1 MWFRALLTLG
11 VLSYPFFVP
20 FAVRSGHPEWV
31 VALLL
36 FILFAFIFRRFRFFG
51 RLWLSLFIMVGWVLL
66 LAFPGEGWILVL
78 FSVPS
83 LVFAT
88 LAWLFARTLFG
99 DRVPAVTRFARVMRE
114 STTVRVEQ
122 YTRMATVA
130 WALFFTAMA
139 IQSAMFAFLAPA
151 NVWAMFGNILNLGF
165 TAFMFFLE
173 YLFRRVYLRAEP
185 QYGLNEYLRR
195 LGSIDVRK
203 VMES

>member
-1 MWFRALLTLG
+1 
-11 VLSYPFFVP
+11 
-20 FAVRSGHPEWV
+20 
-31 VALLL
+31 L
-36 FILFAFIFRRFRFFG
+36 FII
-51 RLWLSLFIMVGWVLL
+51 VGWVLL

-88 LAWLFARTLFG
+88 LAWVFARTLFG

-114 STTVRVEQ
+114 STTSRVEQ

-151 NVWAMFGNILNLGF
+151 NVWAMFGNIINLGF

-195 LGSIDVRK
+195 LGHIDLRK

>member
-1 MWFRALLTLG
+1 MWFRALLAFG
-11 VLSYPFFVP
+11 ILSYPLFVP
-20 FAVRSGHPEWV
+20 FSVRSGHPEWA

-36 FILFAFIFRRFRFFG
+36 LFLLAFAIRRLRLFG
-51 RLWLSLFIMVGWVLL
+51 RLWVSLFVIVGWVLL

-78 FSVPS
+78 LSVPS

-99 DRVPAVTRFARVMRE
+99 DRVPAVTQFARVMRE
-114 STTVRVEQ
+114 STTARVEQ

-151 NVWAMFGNILNLGF
+151 NVWAIFGNMINLGF
-165 TAFMFFLE
+165 TVLMFFSE
-173 YLFRRVYLRAEP
+173 YLVRRVYLRAEP
-185 QYGLNEYLRR
+185 QYSLSEYLRR
-195 LGSIDVRK
+195 LGHIDLRK